1 MTTDKP
7 DVFTVSEVSRHI
19 RNVIE
24 SNIPNLFVEGE
35 IANFTRHSSGH
46 MYFSLKDEQSTL
58 RCVFF
63 KTYNLYLNFKPKDG
77 DKVICTGKITVFEKG
92 GSYQLNVT
100 RMLASGLGDLQ
111 QRFEELKSKLAE
123 EGLFD
128 PAHKK
133 PIPQFPESI
142 GVVTSATGAAIEDI
156 RNVLSRRFPVKIY
169 LYPAVV
175 QGDLAPQYII
185 EGIRYFNEKFPVDL
199 LIVGRGGGSQED
211 LFCFNDEQ
219 LARTIYASEIPLISA
234 VGHEIDFTIADFVA
248 DLRAPTPSA
257 AAELAVPERN
267 EVIAEIESKLHSM
280 QYAVK
285 QALFSRRLEVHELEK
300 KLREYHPQNI
310 LQKMHQRLEASTLR
324 LSHIAKLRTK
334 ELHSRLSIS
343 QNQLKEL
350 SPQEAL
356 QRGYAFL
363 RKERKLVHS
372 IKELHL
378 KDKVEILLADGQ
390 LEAELTAIKEDNKD
404 LRS

>member
-1 MTTDKP
+1 
-7 DVFTVSEVSRHI
+7 
-19 RNVIE
+19 
-24 SNIPNLFVEGE
+24 
-35 IANFTRHSSGH
+35 
-46 MYFSLKDEQSTL
+46 
-58 RCVFF
+58 
-63 KTYNLYLNFKPKDG
+63 
-77 DKVICTGKITVFEKG
+77 
-92 GSYQLNVT
+92 
-100 RMLASGLGDLQ
+100 
-111 QRFEELKSKLAE
+111 
-123 EGLFD
+123 
-128 PAHKK
+128 
-133 PIPQFPESI
+133 
-142 GVVTSATGAAIEDI
+142 
-156 RNVLSRRFPVKIY
+156 
-169 LYPAVV
+169 
-175 QGDLAPQYII
+175 
-185 EGIRYFNEKFPVDL
+185 
-199 LIVGRGGGSQED
+199 
-211 LFCFNDEQ
+211 
-219 LARTIYASEIPLISA
+219 
-234 VGHEIDFTIADFVA
+234 
-248 DLRAPTPSA
+248 
-257 AAELAVPERN
+257 
-267 EVIAEIESKLHSM
+267 KLHSM

-334 ELHSRLSIS
+334 ELHSRLSIL